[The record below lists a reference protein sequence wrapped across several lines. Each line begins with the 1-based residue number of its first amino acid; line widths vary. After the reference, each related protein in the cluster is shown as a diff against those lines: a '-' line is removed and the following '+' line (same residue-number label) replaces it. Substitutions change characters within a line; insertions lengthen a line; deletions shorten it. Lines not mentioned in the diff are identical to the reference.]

1 MRYRLKILASAQR
14 VLKTFRGRLGDE
26 IAEVMLDLRED
37 PHPPYSKGLQPGRE
51 LHKIRVI
58 YVDGWRVV
66 YQVEEADRTVI
77 VLAIKRRNPDTYLNL

>member
-1 MRYRLKILASAQR
+1 MRYRLRILASAQR

-26 IAEVMLDLRED
+26 IAETLLDLRDD
-37 PHPPYSKGLQPGRE
+37 PYPLYSKGLEPGRE

-66 YQVEEADRTVI
+66 YQVEEDDQTVI
-77 VLAIKRRNPDTYLNL
+77 VLAIKKRNPDTYLNL